1 MKVDMNIKIVSKPS
15 PQVYST
21 VEKIKEIAKKLGFE
35 IDNKNF
41 DYVIAV
47 GGDGTLLRAV
57 KEGKPVI
64 TVKAG
69 RRGLL
74 MDVPLDKIED
84 VLLRLKKGDYREE
97 EYMLLE
103 IITDNK
109 IELAFNEAGILY
121 DRPEAI
127 KVGISFDNERVS
139 VEGDGVLVST
149 PQGSS
154 GWGLSITSSLLY
166 KDLQAIEIIFVN
178 PIFYYLRSVIIPPKI
193 LTLKLED
200 KGYMQ
205 TARVV
210 VDGEIATLIKTNQ
223 QIIIRPS
230 QTKAKILRF
239 YNLDLIG
246 EVLHAY
252 SV

>member
-1 MKVDMNIKIVSKPS
+1 MNIKIVSKPS
-15 PQVYST
+15 PQLNSVI
-21 VEKIKEIAKKLGFE
+21 EKIKQISSSLGFE
-35 IDNKNF
+35 ISEKNF

-64 TVKAG
+64 AVKAG

-74 MDVPLDKIED
+74 MDVTIDKIEEA
-84 VLLRLKKGDYREE
+84 LTRLKRGDYRTE

-103 IITDNK
+103 VVVNDK
-109 IELAFNEAGILY
+109 VELAFNEAGILY
-121 DRPEAI
+121 NRPEAI
-127 KVGISFDNERVS
+127 KVGISFDTEKVS
-139 VEGDGVLVST
+139 VEGDGVLIST

-166 KDLQAIEIIFVN
+166 KNLNAMEIIFVN
-178 PIFYYLRSVIIPPKI
+178 PIFYYLRSIIIPPKTI
-193 LTLKLED
+193 ALRLED

-210 VDGEIATLIKTNQ
+210 VDGEVITLIRTEQ
-223 QIIIRPS
+223 EITIRPS
-230 QTKAKILRF
+230 SNKAKILRF
-239 YNLDLIG
+239 YNLDLLG
-246 EVLHAY
+246 EILHAY

>member
-1 MKVDMNIKIVSKPS
+1 MNIKIVTKPS
-15 PQVYST
+15 LQTSPVM
-21 VEKIKEIAKKLGFE
+21 EKIAKVAENLGFN
-35 IDNKNF
+35 ITNRDF

-47 GGDGTLLRAV
+47 GGDGTLLKAV
-57 KEGKPVI
+57 KEGKPII
-64 TVKAG
+64 TVRAG

-74 MDVPLDKIED
+74 MDIPIDRVEEALT
-84 VLLRLKKGDYREE
+84 RLKKGDFKIE

-103 IITDNK
+103 VIVDNK
-109 IELAFNEAGILY
+109 SELVFNEAGILY

-127 KVGISFDNERVS
+127 KVSISFDNERAS

-154 GWGLSITSSLLY
+154 GWGLSITNSLLY
-166 KDLQAIEIIFVN
+166 KDLNAIEIIFVN
-178 PIFYYLRSVIIPPKI
+178 PIFYYLKSIVLPPKKLI
-193 LTLKLED
+193 LKLDD

-210 VDGEIATLIKTNQ
+210 VDGEIFTLIRTNQ
-223 QIIIRPS
+223 EVTIKPS
-230 QTKAKILRF
+230 EKKAKILRF

-252 SV
+252 RV

>member
-1 MKVDMNIKIVSKPS
+1 MRVKIVSKPIAQLNS
-15 PQVYST
+15 F
-21 VEKIKEIAKKLGFE
+21 VEKIKEISFRLGFE
-35 IDNKNF
+35 VVDSDF

-57 KEGKPVI
+57 KQGKPVI
-64 TVKAG
+64 AVKAG

-74 MDVPLDKIED
+74 MDVPMDKIED
-84 VLLRLKKGDYREE
+84 ALLRLKKGDYKEE

-103 IITDNK
+103 MISNDK
-109 IELAFNEAGILY
+109 VELAFNEAGILY

-127 KVGISFDNERVS
+127 RIGIQFDTEKVS

-154 GWGLSITSSLLY
+154 GWGLSITNSLLY
-166 KDLQAIEIIFVN
+166 KDLNAIEIIFVN
-178 PIFYYLRSVIIPPKI
+178 PIFYYLRSVVIPPKT

-200 KGYMQ
+200 KGYPQ

-210 VDGEIATLIKTNQ
+210 VDGEVATLIKTNQ
-223 QIIIRPS
+223 QITIRVS
-230 QTKAKILRF
+230 KNRAKILRF

-252 SV
+252 HI

>member
-1 MKVDMNIKIVSKPS
+1 MNIKIVSKPS
-15 PQVYST
+15 PQLNSVI
-21 VEKIKEIAKKLGFE
+21 EKIKRISSSLGFE
-35 IDNKNF
+35 INEKNF

-57 KEGKPVI
+57 KEGKPVVA
-64 TVKAG
+64 VKAG

-74 MDVPLDKIED
+74 MDVTIDKIEEA
-84 VLLRLKKGDYREE
+84 LTRLKRGDYRTE

-103 IITDNK
+103 VVVNDK
-109 IELAFNEAGILY
+109 VELAFNEAGILY
-121 DRPEAI
+121 DMPEAI
-127 KVGISFDNERVS
+127 KGGISLDTEKVS
-139 VEGDGVLVST
+139 VEGDGVLIST

-166 KDLQAIEIIFVN
+166 KDLNAMEIIFVN
-178 PIFYYLRSVIIPPKI
+178 PIFYYLRSAIIPPKTI
-193 LTLKLED
+193 ALRLED

-210 VDGEIATLIKTNQ
+210 VDGEVITLIRTEQ
-223 QIIIRPS
+223 EIIIRPS
-230 QTKAKILRF
+230 SNKAKILRF
-239 YNLDLIG
+239 YNLDLLG
-246 EVLHAY
+246 EILHAY

>member
-1 MKVDMNIKIVSKPS
+1 MRVKIVSKPTS
-15 PQVYST
+15 QLNYT
-21 VEKIKEIAKKLGFE
+21 VEKIKNISNKLGFE
-35 IDNKNF
+35 VVDIDF

-57 KEGKPVI
+57 KLGKPVI
-64 TVKAG
+64 AIKAG

-74 MDVPLDKIED
+74 MDVPVDKIED
-84 VLLRLKKGDYREE
+84 ALLRLKKGDYNEE

-103 IITDNK
+103 MVHNDK
-109 IELAFNEAGILY
+109 VELGFNEIGILY

-127 KVGISFDNERVS
+127 KVGISFDTERVS

-154 GWGLSITSSLLY
+154 GWGMSATNSLLY
-166 KDLQAIEIIFVN
+166 KDLNAIEIIFVN
-178 PIFYYLRSVIIPPKI
+178 PIFYYLRSVVIPPKSLI
-193 LTLKLED
+193 LRLED
-200 KGYMQ
+200 KGYPQ

-210 VDGEIATLIKTNQ
+210 VDGEVVTLIKTNQ
-223 QIIIRPS
+223 EITVRVS
-230 QTKAKILRF
+230 QHKAKILRF
-239 YNLDLIG
+239 FKLDLIG

-252 SV
+252 HI